1 MSQTRLGSTKEVL
14 HLPYQATNLVN
25 VNGTMHT
32 GQTGVLAWAAPA
44 SGWVIGFSGNL
55 NASLTAGTI
64 TAHATV
70 NGSLLPGFN
79 ANGASVLVPE
89 HAYGYQRHEAG
100 RALHRFSAGDRL
112 GMEYRASN
120 TIDPET
126 TDGSFLLVVLLEDVQ
141 Y

>member
-1 MSQTRLGSTKEVL
+1 MSQVRLGSTKEVA

-25 VNGTMHT
+25 ANGTMTT
-32 GQTGVLAWAAPA
+32 GQTGVSSWVADAA
-44 SGWVIGFSGNL
+44 GWVVGYSGGL
-55 NASLTAGTI
+55 NAALTAGTI

-70 NGSLLPGFN
+70 NGSLLPGFS

-89 HAYGYQRHEAG
+89 HVYGYQRHEAG

-126 TDGSFLLVVLLEDVQ
+126 ADGSFLLVVLLEDVN

>member
-1 MSQTRLGSTKEVL
+1 MSQSRLGSTKEVM
-14 HLPYQATNLVN
+14 HLPFQATNLVN
-25 VNGTMHT
+25 ANGTLTT
-32 GQTGVLAWAAPA
+32 GQTGVNSWVAPA
-44 SGWVIGFSGNL
+44 AGWVVGYSGGINPPI
-55 NASLTAGTI
+55 TAGTI
-64 TAHATV
+64 TSHATV

-79 ANGASVLVPE
+79 ANGASVIVPE

-100 RALHRFSAGDRL
+100 RALHRFAAGDRL

-126 TDGSFLLVVLLEDVQ
+126 TDGSFLLVVLLEDVN